1 MTRRI
6 LARDRCMY
14 ILYDI
19 IFLIIAVVYLPV
31 YLFKGKF
38 HREFPARL
46 GFLPKDLALNKP
58 LWIHAVSVGEALAVR
73 GLIDSLHKVYP
84 DKRLV
89 ITTVTSTGN
98 KIVKGFAR
106 ENDFVTYLP
115 LDFSFITRKVI
126 EKINPSLV
134 IIAET
139 ELWPNL
145 ILNLSKKDIPVLLVN
160 CRISD
165 RSFRGYK
172 IVRFLLKPVLD
183 KISLFCVQ
191 SGRDAERLMRL
202 GVSEEKIR
210 ITGNMKFDITD
221 SSLSSREAGI
231 FDAGLKQSLGILPE
245 ERIFVAGS
253 THPGEEE
260 IILSAYK
267 NLSSRFSGLKLLLA
281 PRHPERA
288 SGVERLVVKYGFQPL
303 RISCLGQAQASGIN
317 PVFILDT
324 IGQLQSFYRIA
335 DIVFVGGSLVKKGGH
350 NILEPAF
357 FAKPIIS
364 GRHMFNFRDIADL
377 FVNNDA
383 CVLVSNARELE
394 SAAANLLDNPAA
406 GKELG
411 VKAKE
416 LIAQNQEATLKN
428 LECIKK
434 WLKN

>member
-1 MTRRI
+1 MIRRI
-6 LARDRCMY
+6 PARDRYMH

-19 IFLIIAVVYLPV
+19 IFLIIAIVYLPI
-31 YLFKGKF
+31 YLFRGKF
-38 HREFPARL
+38 HRGFFSRL
-46 GFLPKDLALNKP
+46 GILPKDLELNRP
-58 LWIHAVSVGEALAVR
+58 IWVHAVSVGEAMAAK
-73 GLIDSLHKVYP
+73 GLIEGLRKTFP
-84 DKRLV
+84 NKRLV
-89 ITTVTSTGN
+89 ISTVTPTGN
-98 KIVKGFAR
+98 KIVQGFKR
-106 ENDFVTYLP
+106 ENDLLIYLP
-115 LDFSFITRKVI
+115 LDFSFITRRVI

-134 IIAET
+134 IIVET

-160 CRISD
+160 GRISD
-165 RSFRGYK
+165 RSFQGYLRVK
-172 IVRFLLKPVLD
+172 FLFKPVLD

-210 ITGNMKFDITD
+210 ITGNMKFDIKD
-221 SSLSSREAGI
+221 SSASSQAGI
-231 FDAGLKQSLGILPE
+231 PDAGLKQSLGVAPE
-245 ERIFVAGS
+245 EKIFVAGS

-260 IILSAYK
+260 IILDVYK
-267 NLSSRFSGLKLLLA
+267 NLLSRFDRLKLLLA

-288 SGVERLVVKYGFQPL
+288 ANVERLVVKYGFQPL
-303 RISCLGQAQASGIN
+303 RISRLNAGNTAVSN
-317 PVFILDT
+317 TVFVLDT

-357 FAKPIIS
+357 LAKPIIS
-364 GRHMFNFRDIADL
+364 GRYMFNFRDIADL
-377 FVNNDA
+377 FVNNAA
-383 CVLVSNARELE
+383 CILVNNARELE
-394 SAAANLLDNPAA
+394 AAVVNLLDNPAA

-416 LIAQNQEATLKN
+416 LIAQNQEATLEN
-428 LECIKK
+428 LEQIKK